1 MIAGLWLLAAS
12 LLHPGLARP
21 DTGLVTRNVI
31 FVTIDGFRWQEL
43 FAGADSTL
51 LAAIPDSTTQ
61 AATIRAFW
69 RTDPE
74 ARREALLP
82 FVWGTVAAKGQL
94 LGNRFG
100 GGTVRLTNGLR
111 FSYPGY
117 QEILAGFPDS
127 RINSNDPVP
136 NPNVTVLEW
145 LNGQPGMTG
154 RVAAFGSWSVF
165 TAIINA
171 GRSGLP
177 VNAGWEPVEGG
188 TPATDLLNR
197 VQAFST
203 RTWDEERDDALTYL
217 AAHDYLVRHQ
227 PRLLYLGL
235 GDTDEWAHA
244 GRYATYLDMAHR
256 TDAMLRELWETVQS
270 LPAYRGKTSL
280 VLVTD
285 HGRGDG
291 ARWTDHGRDV
301 PEAEFI
307 WIGVLG
313 PDTPARG
320 ARTDLK
326 DATQAQVAATVAA
339 LLGYD
344 YVAATPRAAGP
355 LQGVIH

>member
-1 MIAGLWLLAAS
+1 MITGLWLLAAS
-12 LLHPGLARP
+12 LLHPGPARP
-21 DTGLVTRNVI
+21 DTGLATRNVI
-31 FVTIDGFRWQEL
+31 LVTIDGFRWQEL
-43 FAGADSTL
+43 FSGADSAL
-51 LAAIPDSTTQ
+51 LAAIPDSATRAG
-61 AATIRAFW
+61 AARTFW
-69 RTDPE
+69 RPDAA
-74 ARREALLP
+74 ARRQALLP
-82 FVWGTVAAKGQL
+82 FLWGTVAPEGQL
-94 LGNRFG
+94 LGNRFDG
-100 GGTVRLTNGLR
+100 GAVRVTNGLR

-127 RINSNDPVP
+127 RISSNDPVP

-145 LNGQPGMTG
+145 LNGQPAMAG
-154 RVAAFGSWSVF
+154 RVAAFGSWDAF
-165 TAIINA
+165 PAIINA
-171 GRSGLP
+171 SRSGIP

-188 TPATDLLNR
+188 SPEADLLNR

-217 AAHDYLVRHQ
+217 AAHDYLVRHR
-227 PRLLYLGL
+227 PRLLYVAL

-256 TDAMLRELWETVQS
+256 TDTMLRELWETVQS
-270 LPAYRGKTSL
+270 LPDYHGQTSL

-320 ARTDLK
+320 VRTDLT
-326 DATQAQVAATVAA
+326 DATQSQVAATVAA

-344 YVAATPRAAGP
+344 YAGATSKAGRP
-355 LQGVIH
+355 LPGAIR

>member
-1 MIAGLWLLAAS
+1 VTAGLWLLAAS
-12 LLHPGLARP
+12 LLHPGPTRP
-21 DTGLVTRNVI
+21 DSVLITRNVI
-31 FVTIDGFRWQEL
+31 LVTIDGFRWQEL
-43 FAGADSTL
+43 FSGADSVL
-51 LAAIPDSTTQ
+51 LAAIPDSVTRAGAVQ
-61 AATIRAFW
+61 AFW
-69 RTDPE
+69 RPDAS
-74 ARREALLP
+74 ARRQALLP
-82 FVWGTVAAKGQL
+82 FFWGTVARDGQL
-94 LGNRFG
+94 LGNRFDG
-100 GGTVRLTNGLR
+100 GAVRVTNGLR

-127 RINSNDPVP
+127 RISSNDPVP

-145 LNGQPGMTG
+145 LNGQPGMGG
-154 RVAAFGSWSVF
+154 RVAAFGSWGAF

-177 VNAGWEPVEGG
+177 VNAGWQLVEDGSPV
-188 TPATDLLNR
+188 AALLNR

-227 PRLLYLGL
+227 PRLLYVAL
-235 GDTDEWAHA
+235 GDTDEWAHV
-244 GRYATYLDMAHR
+244 GRYVTYLDMAHR

-270 LPAYRGKTSL
+270 LPAYRGRTSL

-307 WIGVLG
+307 WVGVLG

-344 YVAATPRAAGP
+344 YAAAVPRAGP
-355 LQGVIH
+355 PLPGVIR